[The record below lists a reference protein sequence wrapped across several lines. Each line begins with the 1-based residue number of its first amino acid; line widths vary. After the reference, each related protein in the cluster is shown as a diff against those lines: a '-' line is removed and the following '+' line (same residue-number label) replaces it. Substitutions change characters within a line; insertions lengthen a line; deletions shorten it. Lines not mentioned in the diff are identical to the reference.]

1 VGYGCF
7 GGQLVGRDCIGIGGQ
22 IRAVL
27 LTPTGQ
33 QAIQGIIDLIGQ
45 LGLPKGTAN
54 SLLAKLENAIKCA
67 DRNDPVC
74 MCNSLKAFVNEVNA
88 QAGKKL
94 TEEEAQLLLAAAE
107 GLMATL
113 GCR

>member
-1 VGYGCF
+1 LC
-7 GGQLVGRDCIGIGGQ
+7 
-22 IRAVL
+22 
-27 LTPTGQ
+27 
-33 QAIQGIIDLIGQ
+33 
-45 LGLPKGTAN
+45 
-54 SLLAKLENAIKCA
+54 S
-67 DRNDPVC
+67 
-74 MCNSLKAFVNEVNA
+74 SLKAFVNEVNA

>member
-1 VGYGCF
+1 
-7 GGQLVGRDCIGIGGQ
+7 
-22 IRAVL
+22 
-27 LTPTGQ
+27 
-33 QAIQGIIDLIGQ
+33 
-45 LGLPKGTAN
+45 
-54 SLLAKLENAIKCA
+54 
-67 DRNDPVC
+67 
-74 MCNSLKAFVNEVNA
+74 MCNSLKAFVNEVSA